1 MALGR
6 PGWEPVGL
14 VREETSNLFSNRA
27 QAHMSSGLWPEGA
40 ADALTSVELK
50 RGGNAK
56 AWWRRGKCLL
66 EMGRWREAKEWVREG
81 LETEGNEPGELMALM
96 KEIELREK
104 R

>member
-1 MALGR
+1 
-6 PGWEPVGL
+6 
-14 VREETSNLFSNRA
+14 
-27 QAHMSSGLWPEGA
+27 MSSGLWPEGA
-40 ADALTSVELK
+40 ADAMTSVELK
-50 RGGNAK
+50 RVGNAK

-81 LETEGNEPGELMALM
+81 LETEGNEPTELLGLM